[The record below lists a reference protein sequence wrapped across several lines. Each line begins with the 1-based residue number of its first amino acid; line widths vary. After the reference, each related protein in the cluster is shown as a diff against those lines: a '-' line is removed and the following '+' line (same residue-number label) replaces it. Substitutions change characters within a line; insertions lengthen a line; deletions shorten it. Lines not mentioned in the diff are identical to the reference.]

1 VPPSAFNPLASLD
14 RDYGQAVVHLAWDFH
29 RGTRD
34 RTLLCGAVELV
45 PHEVPPPLDRPER
58 RTEISREHFVF
69 TTSRALS
76 AQMGLDWFEA
86 AAGGCVVRPN
96 PDETFAPTAA
106 NSPTFVTSGFD
117 SEPIA
122 PHLVT
127 TSLLVPFS
135 ADWQTCPRVR
145 HILPRDFLVTRL
157 WSKDEFK
164 RASDWLSEEM
174 HFPWDAFPEYWGS
187 IHLIAANPV
196 FRSLHSRIDRA
207 SGLAMLIA
215 LQLYR
220 GQSIE
225 GLEFEFESRRPT
237 GTAYVLRKRLDDPI
251 TRIEL
256 PGEPEAMFERV
267 HDPKRGLLYSVGP
280 FWCNEA
286 LSLTMNVVTET
297 RSVRIPRS
305 EGGDDGYEV
314 PLVGPFSIARQVG
327 EPRRDRVGAERLSAA
342 SSDRERR
349 NRGIVEQKWFRD
361 QVEDAI
367 AELRALVGGAT
378 APLLLVDPYFGGDD
392 LRRVLLAVQ
401 DPGLLIVILVG
412 ANHLRE
418 RHPTLPVEECDHLDS
433 CLAQAQAAGPMNPMH
448 VRVMS
453 GSSRSIH
460 DRLLL
465 VDDRL
470 WMLGS
475 SLNAYGRRGT
485 LLVRVPDPEPVLADV
500 REVWSSSEDFSA
512 WSGKRRKDREKK

>member
-14 RDYGQAVVHLAWDFH
+14 RDYGHAVVHLAWDVH

-69 TTSRALS
+69 TTSRVVP

-86 AAGGCVVRPN
+86 AAGGRVVRPN
-96 PDETFAPTAA
+96 PDETFAPTTA

-127 TSLLVPFS
+127 ASLLVPFS

-145 HILPRDFLVTRL
+145 HLLPRDFLPSRL
-157 WSKDEFK
+157 WSNDEFK
-164 RASDWLSEEM
+164 RARDWLTEEM
-174 HFPWDAFPEYWGS
+174 HFPWNAFPEYWGA

-196 FRSLHSRIDRA
+196 FRHLHSRLDRS
-207 SGLAMLIA
+207 SGLTMLIA

-220 GQSIE
+220 GQSSE
-225 GLEFEFESRRPT
+225 GLEFELESRRPT
-237 GTAYVLRKRLDDPI
+237 GTAYVLRKRLDGPFM
-251 TRIEL
+251 RLEL
-256 PGEPEAMFERV
+256 PDEPEQMFERI

-280 FWCNEA
+280 FWCNGG
-286 LSLTMNVVTET
+286 LSATISAV
-297 RSVRIPRS
+297 SAVRRVRVPRV
-305 EGGDDGYEV
+305 GGGEEVYEV
-314 PLVGPFSIARQVG
+314 PLVGPFSSTRHVG
-327 EPRRDRVGAERLSAA
+327 EPYPDREGAARLRAA

-349 NRGIVEQKWFRD
+349 NRGMVEQKWFRD

-367 AELRALVGGAT
+367 AELRALVGGAK

-392 LRRVLLAVQ
+392 LLRVLLAARNPTVPI
-401 DPGLLIVILVG
+401 DVLVG
-412 ANHLRE
+412 GDHLRK
-418 RHPTLPVEECDHLDS
+418 RHPSLPGEEGDHLER
-433 CLAQAQAAGPMNPMH
+433 CLAQAQAAGAMNPVD
-448 VRVMS
+448 VRVMKGAS
-453 GSSRSIH
+453 PAIH
-460 DRLLL
+460 DRFLL

-475 SLNAYGRRGT
+475 SLNAYGSRGT
-485 LLVRVPDPEPVLADV
+485 LLVQVPDPEPVLADI
-500 REVWSSSEDFSA
+500 RKEWDSSDDFSA
-512 WSGKRRKDREKK
+512 WMVERRKNREK